1 MAKFWPFTV
10 LNQSKQKTK
19 DTLMVPFAYCP
30 LIWMNYSR
38 NLIESMVCMRE
49 LFGKS
54 TYDFKSS
61 FHQLLEK
68 DNYATIHQR
77 NQQTLATEI
86 LY

>member
-1 MAKFWPFTV
+1 
-10 LNQSKQKTK
+10 
-19 DTLMVPFAYCP
+19 MVPFAYCP
-30 LIWMNYSR
+30 LISMNHSR

-77 NQQTLATEI
+77 NQQTLATEV